1 MAKVILTSVLIA
13 SVTNGKSIYGKSI
26 MANETELSLYLC
38 KPIYKLWLFQ
48 TMSSVGSNNLN
59 LNKRFTSSGF
69 EDMGIHKFEFVA

>member
-13 SVTNGKSIYGKSI
+13 SVTNGKII